1 MTGSLASNYASWK
14 QLQEIYDKDRAKIVL
29 RDLFAA
35 DPQRFSKLSATYNSQ
50 SGPGVQILLDY
61 SKHLVTEPILQKLF
75 NLLREA
81 KVEDARDKM
90 FSGEHI
96 NTSEDRAVLHV
107 ALRNFNDFSIKEEGV
122 DEVSKVLQHMKEFSE
137 SVRSGQWKGYTGKT
151 INTIVNIGIGGSDL
165 GPVMVTEALKP
176 FSKRDL
182 NAHFVSNIDGTHIA
196 ETLRLCDPER
206 TLFIVASKTFT
217 TQETITNAESA
228 RDWFLGFAKDKAH
241 VAKHFV
247 ALSTNTSAVTAF
259 GISEANMFQF
269 WDWVGGR
276 YSLWSAIGL
285 SIALVI
291 GFDNFEKLLRGAHAM
306 DQHFKTTPLEKNLPA
321 IMAALGIWYNDFY
334 GAQTLAL
341 LPYDQ
346 YLHKFADYFQ
356 QGDMESNGK
365 FITKNGDRV
374 NYQTGPIIWGASG
387 TNGQHSF
394 YQLIHQGT
402 KIIPADFMAP
412 ATSHNPIA
420 NSKHHRILLS
430 NFFAQPEAL
439 AFGKTEEE
447 VRKELGQNASEAL
460 VKSKVFEGN
469 RPSSSLMFDK
479 LDPATLGALIALY
492 EHKIFVQGVVWGINS
507 FDQMG
512 VELGKV
518 LAKQILAQLDK
529 SDDVKGHDSSTTG
542 LIHWYQAH
550 RKE

>member
-1 MTGSLASNYASWK
+1 MSGRLATDYPAWQK
-14 QLQEIYDKDRAKIVL
+14 LQQLYDTQRSKLVL
-29 RDLFAA
+29 RDLFAQ
-35 DPQRFSKLSATYNSQ
+35 DSQRFAKFSREYVSPDDS
-50 SGPGVQILLDY
+50 SVRFLLDF
-61 SKHLVTEPILQKLF
+61 SKNLINEEILDTLLQLVGEAEVETF
-75 NLLREA
+75 RE
-81 KVEDARDKM
+81 KM
-90 FSGEHI
+90 FAGEHI

-107 ALRNFNDFSIKEEGV
+107 ALRNFDEWKISEAGAN
-122 DEVSKVLQHMKEFSE
+122 EVSGVLAHIKEFSDA
-137 SVRSGQWKGYTGKT
+137 VRSGAWKGYTGKT

-165 GPVMVTEALKP
+165 GPVMVTEALKAY
-176 FSKRDL
+176 SKRDL
-182 NAHFVSNIDGTHIA
+182 TAHFISNIDGTHLA
-196 ETLRLCDPER
+196 ETVRLCDPET
-206 TLFIVASKTFT
+206 TLFIIASKTFT
-217 TQETITNAESA
+217 TQETITNATSA
-228 RDWFLGFAKDKAH
+228 RDWFLATAKDKAH

-247 ALSTNTSAVTAF
+247 ALSTNTKAVTEF

-291 GFDNFEKLLRGAHAM
+291 GYDNFELLLKGAHSM
-306 DQHFKTTPLEKNLPA
+306 DKHFRTAPLKENLPVLLA
-321 IMAALGIWYNDFY
+321 VLGIWYNDFY
-334 GAQTLAL
+334 GSQTHAL

-365 FITKNGDRV
+365 SITKGGQRV
-374 NYQTGPIIWGASG
+374 SYQTGPIIWGAAG

-394 YQLIHQGT
+394 YQLVHQGT
-402 KIIPADFMAP
+402 KLIPADFLAP
-412 ATSHNPIA
+412 ATTHNPIA
-420 NSKHHRILLS
+420 GSKHHRILLS

-447 VRKELGQNASEAL
+447 VRKELGPNASEPL

-469 RPSSSLMFDK
+469 RPSNSIIFPI
-479 LDPATLGALIALY
+479 LDPQTLGALIVLY
-492 EHKIFVQGVVWGINS
+492 EHKIFTQGVIWGINS

-518 LAKQILAQLDK
+518 LAKNILSQLG
-529 SDDVKGHDSSTTG
+529 SPEDVTNHDSSTAG
-542 LIHWYQAH
+542 LIHYYQKY